1 MQINTIR
8 KKVAQCL
15 DADENSD
22 MLVRTVDFFLI
33 ILIGLNVM
41 AIIFESEAGFEEQ
54 FKTVLFRFEVFS
66 IVVFTVEY
74 LLRVWSCVESNE
86 QDARNPVRGRMNYM
100 LTPMALIDLIAIVPF
115 YLAFFIPIDLR
126 FLRVL
131 RLLRV
136 FKLTRYSK
144 AMKVL
149 LSVLKEEASSL
160 AATFFIL
167 IVLLVLASSGIY
179 LIEHE
184 VQPESFGSIPS
195 SMWWAMAT
203 LTTVGYGDVT
213 PITAGGRFFGGCITL
228 VGMGMVALPAGI
240 LASAFSDHLHRS
252 REVYKEELDDAF
264 KDGIVT
270 RVERSKLLRLQEEL
284 GLSEN
289 DAEELQRHLSNYSH
303 EISCPHCGEKLRVQA
318 H

>member
-1 MQINTIR
+1 MQLNTLR

-15 DADENSD
+15 DADETGD
-22 MLVRTVDFFLI
+22 LLVRTVDVFLM

-41 AIIFESEAGFEEQ
+41 AIIFESEAVFEER
-54 FKTVLFRFEVFS
+54 FKTALFRFEVFS
-66 IVVFTVEY
+66 IVVFTAEY

-86 QDARNPVRGRMNYM
+86 HRARNPVRGRIRYM

-149 LSVLKEEASSL
+149 LSVLKDEASSL

-179 LIEHE
+179 LIEHK
-184 VQPESFGSIPS
+184 VQPVSFGSIPS

-213 PITAGGRFFGGCITL
+213 PITTGGRFFGGCITL
-228 VGMGMVALPAGI
+228 IGMGMVALPAGI
-240 LASAFSDHLHRS
+240 LASAFSAQLHRR
-252 REVYKEELDDAF
+252 REVYKDNLDDAL

-270 RVERSKLLRLQEEL
+270 RVERSRLVRLQEEL
-284 GLSEN
+284 GLSES
-289 DAEELQRHLSNYSH
+289 DAEELQRHLSHYSH
-303 EISCPHCGEKLRVQA
+303 EINCPHCGEKLRV
-318 H
+318 